1 MMSLS
6 DSGWSYASTI
16 EPTRRSMREK
26 SAAGASL
33 IIKRVDG
40 LARAAMRS
48 VGFATRAAV
57 LAKSIAAIACRTDIE
72 IVIAASQATIFRDAK
87 DVRKQLFA
95 RL

>member
-1 MMSLS
+1 
-6 DSGWSYASTI
+6 
-16 EPTRRSMREK
+16 MREK

-72 IVIAASQATIFRDAK
+72 IVIAAVGGSGGGGS
-87 DVRKQLFA
+87 L
-95 RL
+95 